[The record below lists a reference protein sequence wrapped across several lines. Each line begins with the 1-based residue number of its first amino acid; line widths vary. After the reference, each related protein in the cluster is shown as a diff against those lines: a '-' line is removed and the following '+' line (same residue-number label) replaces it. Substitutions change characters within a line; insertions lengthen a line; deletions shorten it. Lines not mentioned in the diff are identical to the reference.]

1 MLKNK
6 FKRLRNEKGITLL
19 ESVLGIM
26 ILAVGYLGLLPMMTN
41 ATAKTL
47 DNDRYVISSYLAND
61 KMESILAD
69 KNFKGYATIT
79 SANYPDENLDST
91 NPGYTR
97 TTTITEVSKTDLT
110 TLQTGSGYKKVVI
123 EVKWGTGAAEKS
135 TLTTLVTNY

>member
-1 MLKNK
+1 MAKNK

-19 ESVLGIM
+19 ESILGIM

-61 KMESILAD
+61 KMESIIAD
-69 KNFKGYATIT
+69 KNFKGYATVT
-79 SANYPDENLDST
+79 ATNYPNENMNST

-110 TLQTGSGYKKVVI
+110 TPQVGSGYKKVVV
-123 EVKWGTGAAEKS
+123 EVQWGAGSAEKS
-135 TLTTLVTNY
+135 TLTTLLTNY